1 MIYSLRKRLTT
12 QHFLLSQQEI
22 QKFSQISSWLC
33 YYSHPLMQTFQNKF
47 PQTIE
52 NSYITEKHWKKTK
65 ISLVDKAT
73 NLNSFF
79 LDQIWLHEVLSQL
92 SSISLRVHTRTRT
105 TALLLAPLG
114 NKKHLHK
121 KCFIST
127 SHAVGHAAGSWPG
140 IMRREDTRRKREQRR
155 PETATGVLNLG

>member
-1 MIYSLRKRLTT
+1 
-12 QHFLLSQQEI
+12 
-22 QKFSQISSWLC
+22 
-33 YYSHPLMQTFQNKF
+33 MQTFQNKF

-92 SSISLRVHTRTRT
+92 SSISE
-105 TALLLAPLG
+105 
-114 NKKHLHK
+114 
-121 KCFIST
+121 F
-127 SHAVGHAAGSWPG
+127 
-140 IMRREDTRRKREQRR
+140 
-155 PETATGVLNLG
+155 